1 MRAVWREESVV
12 FISVFLWMCF
22 FIFTHTALTYAV
34 CVAIRTFPSI
44 FAMCSLSNS
53 KMRLFLILK
62 KGLILFEKVNL
73 IYKIFEF
80 VLCIFFIR
88 SDKMLSGHMVML
100 HCALQMLQCTSLT
113 GHVVP
118 FRFHSFGV
126 NKEKRIHCNYETKST
141 YLFVLDKCKTIV
153 GKKWYSEPH
162 VDLHKL
168 RKSKR
173 VSVMTHSPQ
182 VLLWFKITSFTII
195 TLGSVCF
202 WKTQLRQCAL
212 YS

>member
-1 MRAVWREESVV
+1 
-12 FISVFLWMCF
+12 MCF

-73 IYKIFEF
+73 IYFTKYFEF

-88 SDKMLSGHMVML
+88 SDKMLSCHMVML
-100 HCALQMLQCTSLT
+100 HCALQMLQCTPLT

-126 NKEKRIHCNYETKST
+126 NKEKRIHCNYETKAHI
-141 YLFVLDKCKTIV
+141 YL
-153 GKKWYSEPH
+153 Y
-162 VDLHKL
+162 
-168 RKSKR
+168 
-173 VSVMTHSPQ
+173 
-182 VLLWFKITSFTII
+182 
-195 TLGSVCF
+195 
-202 WKTQLRQCAL
+202 
-212 YS
+212 